1 MRWSLVEPPEHLSQ
15 EHHAVGVGE
24 RDVIGRVKSVSRRL
38 SRHREVADRRIAAPD
53 LDDFILDESFLV
65 GERQLLAYLSV
76 DLFWGEENVEDGR
89 YRVGPLS
96 SGSKSWKTPANGLK
110 RCWFEERSVSPGING
125 GCSSPRSRWKCA
137 RAIRV
142 RQNAASGGD
151 ARPSPRGFANSGQAC
166 AGSRQVGRLGDPGQ
180 KSLDCEANGHQ
191 GHQGV
196 GNHQRRQFGP
206 HKATMTRTGS
216 PQRPTIGLRIEAG
229 DALAIEGET
238 SLELKGISVADMI
251 LFDLA

>member
-1 MRWSLVEPPEHLSQ
+1 VICHGGNRKLRWSLVEPPEHLSQ

-65 GERQLLAYLSV
+65 GERQLLAYPSV

-196 GNHQRRQFGP
+196 GPSKKAIRSTQSHNDTNRVSSETDNRLADRGRRRLGYRRRN
-206 HKATMTRTGS
+206 KLG
-216 PQRPTIGLRIEAG
+216 
-229 DALAIEGET
+229 IEGN
-238 SLELKGISVADMI
+238 
-251 LFDLA
+251 